1 MGKIADLTM
10 TDEFRQIV
18 QIGIIT
24 TDMEKTKAGM
34 LEVFGLAP
42 DMEGDV
48 VYKQV
53 LYRGQTQDAPVRN
66 AFYNFFNIQLE
77 FLEPIGEEDTIW
89 SDWVKMGNNGLHHVR
104 FDVDDMAACDRMM
117 AEKGNGIWQ
126 QGESLVTPGVIFTYY
141 DSLDKLGF
149 IVEAVTRKPQ
159 K

>member
-66 AFYNFFNIQLE
+66 AFYNFFNVQLE
-77 FLEPIGEEDTIW
+77 FLVPFGDEDTVW
-89 SDWVKMGNNGLHHVR
+89 SDYLNLGQYGLHHIR
-104 FDVDDMAACDRMM
+104 FDVADNDELTKKFAKR
-117 AEKGNGIWQ
+117 GIERWME
-126 QGESLVTPGVIFTYY
+126 GDSLVTPGKKFTYY
-141 DSLDKLGF
+141 DTLSKLGF
-149 IVEAVTRKPQ
+149 VIEAVTK
-159 K
+159 